1 MSDQLVTEILNIEAE
16 ADNVVGEA
24 RQKTAGI
31 VANIHNEIELI
42 KTAFENEYRQKLE
55 MLKAKIAE
63 LQKSEEEGLRNE
75 FELLEKKLLH
85 INNERIENAVDW
97 VVKHIYES

>member
-1 MSDQLVTEILNIEAE
+1 MGDHLITEVLNIEAE
-16 ADNVVGEA
+16 ADNIVSEA
-24 RQKTAGI
+24 KQKAEGI

-63 LQKSEEEGLRNE
+63 LQKTEEEGLRNE

-85 INNERIENAVDW
+85 INNESIENAVDW